1 MNRISIV
8 IAEDQ
13 ALLGKSLKILLE
25 LEDEIT
31 VKSIAR
37 NGEEAI
43 KACYEHRPD
52 LVLMD
57 INMPIMD
64 GVEATT
70 IIKRELPEI
79 KVLMLTTFEEV
90 NYVRAALQAGA
101 EGYLL
106 KAMEPEVLIDGIK
119 IICNGGTLIPQHL
132 AKALVTQITSGT
144 FQEEVEE
151 LTEREISILKSIA
164 AGLSNQDISDKLFL
178 SQGTVKNYIS
188 NLYSKIGVKNRTAA
202 IRYWKE
208 HNKKNPL

>member
-1 MNRISIV
+1 MNKISII

-13 ALLGKSLKILLE
+13 VLLGKSLKILLE
-25 LEDEIT
+25 SEGEFT
-31 VKSIAR
+31 VDAIAK

-43 KACYEHRPD
+43 KACYEHKPD

-57 INMPIMD
+57 INMPVID
-64 GVEATT
+64 GVAATT
-70 IIKRELPEI
+70 IIKKELPEV

-106 KAMEPEVLIDGIK
+106 KAMEPEVLMDGIK
-119 IICNGGTLIPQHL
+119 IICNGGTLIPQPL
-132 AKALVTQITSGT
+132 AKSLVAQMDSGT
-144 FQEEVEE
+144 LQEEENE
-151 LTEREISILKSIA
+151 LSEREISILKSIV
-164 AGLSNQDISDKLFL
+164 AGLSNQDIADKLFL